1 MSGRA
6 RANGPGAAASGVS
19 PAAVLEWLEA
29 VRRAI
34 VRRDVGAVAR
44 LLARREAGATPR
56 ELREEALALAAA
68 SSRSLRAPVALL
80 RFAHQVRQLADAGEP
95 MPGAGPRRA
104 RRRGEA
110 VPAQLELP
118 WPGRAERGPRRADAP
133 REDAVILRPSLARGA
148 AALHRCASDR
158 QEVEAAA
165 EDADSGGT
173 AARPPHPEPGARM
186 TRWTDSHDGLTAAGR
201 ALADGS
207 AFVPTVATP
216 SDAEQLQSAEAALDE
231 HWALH
236 SLRRP
241 RRAEILAAAE
251 SRHATLTGRPVPVSL
266 ATPADRVALPSRRG
280 RGAPPLPVRVA
291 DADVVHLA
299 GAYDLAGR
307 DAILRLEARRRA
319 APAEGDDAPP
329 QAAVELTL
337 AASRAY
343 ALQAVLPLHGA
354 AGAATGAPPDG
365 PRREGARPE
374 GSRSEDEGV
383 LHRLL
388 LLAALAEVGQRRAD
402 WLRWLEQCAPELA
415 ARPAL
420 RPVAAP
426 HDAASPAPDLPWE
439 LRCRSLVVGVWI
451 EVLRRSGPS
460 GLDDA
465 MALLARLREERES
478 AEPAWLAEV
487 ERAGGEA
494 AVVRA
499 NFALFALG
507 HLADAAVDTLLYL
520 RHGDAHLERGTL
532 ERTLRLR
539 LGLAREAAAG
549 DVQWDGLLAWLG
561 EAARLVVARRTP
573 QLEIGGGW

>member
-6 RANGPGAAASGVS
+6 PTRSGTPPSGMS

-34 VRRDVGAVAR
+34 VRRDAGAVGR
-44 LLARREAGATPR
+44 LLARREAGAVPR
-56 ELREEALALAAA
+56 QLREEALALAAA
-68 SSRSLRAPVALL
+68 SPRSLRAPVALL

-95 MPGAGPRRA
+95 MPGALPRQA
-104 RRRGEA
+104 RRDGEA
-110 VPAQLELP
+110 LPPQLELL

-133 REDAVILRPSLARGA
+133 REDTVILRPSLARGA

-158 QEVEAAA
+158 QEVEAAM
-165 EDADSGGT
+165 EDADPGGKL
-173 AARPPHPEPGARM
+173 AHPPHPEPGARM
-186 TRWTDSHDGLTAAGR
+186 TRWTDSHDGVTSAGR
-201 ALADGS
+201 ALAGGS
-207 AFVPTVATP
+207 AFVPTVVATP
-216 SDAEQLQSAEAALDE
+216 PDAEQLQTAEAALDE

-251 SRHATLTGRPVPVSL
+251 SRHATLTGRPAPAPL
-266 ATPADRVALPSRRG
+266 LPPADRIAPPSRRG
-280 RGAPPLPVRVA
+280 RGAPPPPIRVA

-307 DAILRLEARRRA
+307 DAILRLEAHRRT
-319 APAEGDDAPP
+319 APAEDDDDAPP
-329 QAAVELTL
+329 RAAVELTL

-354 AGAATGAPPDG
+354 AGAATGAAPD
-365 PRREGARPE
+365 

-402 WLRWLEQCAPELA
+402 WLRWLEQCAPELV

-426 HDAASPAPDLPWE
+426 HDAATPDPALPWE

-494 AVVRA
+494 AAVRA

-520 RHGDAHLERGTL
+520 RHGDAHLERRTL

-573 QLEIGGGW
+573 QLEIGDGW

>member
-6 RANGPGAAASGVS
+6 RATRPGAASSGVS

-29 VRRAI
+29 ARRAI
-34 VRRDVGAVAR
+34 GRRDAGAVAR
-44 LLARREAGATPR
+44 LLARREAGSVPR
-56 ELREEALALAAA
+56 QVREEALAMAAA
-68 SSRSLRAPVALL
+68 APRSLRAPVALL

-95 MPGAGPRRA
+95 MPGAGRPA
-104 RRRGEA
+104 RRGA
-110 VPAQLELP
+110 GALPAQLELP
-118 WPGRAERGPRRADAP
+118 WRGRVEGTGRGGSAP
-133 REDAVILRPSLARGA
+133 RERPTILRQSLAHGA

-158 QEVEAAA
+158 QIGDAA
-165 EDADSGGT
+165 DH
-173 AARPPHPEPGARM
+173 AARGRPTRPPDTEPGARM
-186 TRWTDSHDGLTAAGR
+186 TRWTGSDDDSTPTGR
-201 ALADGS
+201 APAGALAS
-207 AFVPTVATP
+207 AVAEP
-216 SDAEQLQSAEAALDE
+216 ADAELLRAAEAALDE

-251 SRHATLTGRPVPVSL
+251 ARHAALTGRPAPAPL
-266 ATPADRVALPSRRG
+266 FPPLPADRAAPARRG
-280 RGAPPLPVRVA
+280 RFAPAPARVA

-307 DAILRLEARRRA
+307 DAILRLEAGRRA
-319 APAEGDDAPP
+319 AAPGDDGAPAGRS
-329 QAAVELTL
+329 AAELTL

-343 ALQAVLPLHGA
+343 ALQAVLPLHGP
-354 AGAATGAPPDG
+354 AGAATGSPPDG
-365 PRREGARPE
+365 
-374 GSRSEDEGV
+374 SRGEDEGV

-402 WLRWLEQCAPELA
+402 WLRWLDQCAHELA

-426 HDAASPAPDLPWE
+426 HDASHDAATPDPALPWE

-487 ERAGGEA
+487 ARTGGEA
-494 AVVRA
+494 AAVRA

-520 RHGDAHLERGTL
+520 RHGDAHLERRTL

-573 QLEIGGGW
+573 QLEIEGGW